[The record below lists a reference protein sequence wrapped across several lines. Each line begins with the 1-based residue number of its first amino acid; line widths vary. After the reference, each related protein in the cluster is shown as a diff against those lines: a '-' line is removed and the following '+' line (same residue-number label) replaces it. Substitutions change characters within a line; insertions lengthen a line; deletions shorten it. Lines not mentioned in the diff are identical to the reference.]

1 MRSRSPRSAS
11 RFVPVT
17 MGSPRFRTV
26 EVDGFAVTEAWFPP
40 RLHLPP
46 HVHRRA
52 VFAVMLEGSFETVF
66 AHQSHDCL
74 PSTVWT
80 EPAEERHGNRIEDAG
95 AHVLV
100 IEPDSRRD
108 ELLRPLRGL
117 LDEVNNFRHGKI
129 TEIGWRIA
137 RELRSSDSVSGI
149 AIEALTLDMLAIA
162 GRLGDEGRGS
172 SRPPEWLLETQE
184 MIHGRFR
191 EALRVADL
199 AGAVGVHPAHLARA
213 FRSHFRMP
221 IGAYIRAR
229 RLDWA
234 AQRLVES
241 SDPLSAIALESGF
254 SDQSHFTR
262 AFKRQV
268 GVTPGRYRASR
279 RRDSE

>member
-1 MRSRSPRSAS
+1 
-11 RFVPVT
+11 
-17 MGSPRFRTV
+17 MGSPRFRTT

-40 RLHLPP
+40 RRHLLP

-80 EPAEERHGNRIEDAG
+80 EPAEERHANRIEDAG

-100 IEPDSRRD
+100 IEPDFRRD

-129 TEIGWRIA
+129 TEIAWRIA
-137 RELRSSDSVSGI
+137 RELRSADSVSGI

-162 GRLGDEGRGS
+162 GRLGEEGRGS
-172 SRPPEWLLETQE
+172 SRPPGWLLETQE
-184 MIHGRFR
+184 LIHGRFR

-199 AGAVGVHPAHLARA
+199 AVAVGVHPAHLARV

-221 IGAYIRAR
+221 IGAYIRGR

-262 AFKRQV
+262 AFKRYA
-268 GVTPGRYRASR
+268 GTTPDRYRRALK
-279 RRDSE
+279 D